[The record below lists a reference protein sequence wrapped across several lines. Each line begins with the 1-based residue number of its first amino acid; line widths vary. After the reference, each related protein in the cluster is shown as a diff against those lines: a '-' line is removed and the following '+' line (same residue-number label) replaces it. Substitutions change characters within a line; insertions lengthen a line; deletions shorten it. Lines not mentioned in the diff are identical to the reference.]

1 MPLGVIGALIGVY
14 LRGMPND
21 IFFKV
26 GLIATIGLS
35 AKNAILIVEFA
46 KDLEEKGMGVL
57 EATMEA
63 VRLRFRPILMT
74 SFAFILG
81 VVPLAIAHG
90 AGAASQQAI
99 GTGVLFG
106 MISATVLAVYLV
118 PVFYVVVRSVVNR
131 RKPEPADGSPT
142 GSGQEPS
149 DNNQDSQETER
160 SWKDILSALKRRKK
174 KDDGNA

>member
-1 MPLGVIGALIGVY
+1 
-14 LRGMPND
+14 
-21 IFFKV
+21 
-26 GLIATIGLS
+26 
-35 AKNAILIVEFA
+35 
-46 KDLEEKGMGVL
+46 
-57 EATMEA
+57 MEA

-118 PVFYVVVRSVVNR
+118 PVFYVAVRSIVNR
-131 RKPEPADGSPT
+131 RKPQPADGTSPDSAQDT
-142 GSGQEPS
+142 PDPDEGSGEAK
-149 DNNQDSQETER
+149 R
-160 SWKDILSALKRRKK
+160 SWKDILGAWKRKK
-174 KDDGNA
+174 KKDEDNV